1 MNPVLVDSIRRR
13 MREQTTEQ
21 LLELWVTN
29 DRVMWSPEAFEAV
42 KSLLAERGVKQLPAQ
57 NDPAPMA
64 GTHSPAQDPV
74 ARYWLGW
81 LRPVLWVCVAMF
93 VASLPRT
100 AMVVWALTVPR
111 GGRSATLADVWRAAG
126 TFEFWVGLIVV
137 ELVLPLLLGVGAIG
151 ALRLRRWSRIALLTY
166 GVAAVV
172 NGVAAWVLG
181 LWQTRRY
188 WDSATSFLTS
198 TESVRSLAQSLILPV
213 ILWLLLRRPEIRTL
227 FVPVMSGRAF
237 EPLPAPDAMSNP
249 TAP

>member
-29 DRVMWSPEAFEAV
+29 DRVTWSPEAFEAV
-42 KSLLAERGVKQLPAQ
+42 KSLLAERGVKELPAQ
-57 NDPAPMA
+57 NDPAPVA

-81 LRPVLWVCVAMF
+81 LRPVVWVCVAVF
-93 VASLPRT
+93 VASLPRI
-100 AMVVWALTVPR
+100 AMVVWALTVPQ

-126 TFEFWVGLIVV
+126 TFEFWVGLIAV

-151 ALRLRRWSRIALLTY
+151 ALRLRRWSRTALLTY
-166 GVAAVV
+166 SVAAFVSS
-172 NGVAAWVLG
+172 VAAWLLS

-188 WDSATSFLTS
+188 WNLESSFLTG
-198 TESVRSLAQSLILPV
+198 TESFRSLVESLILPV

-227 FVPVMSGRAF
+227 FAPAMPGRAF
-237 EPLPAPDAMSNP
+237 EPLPAPDAVPNP